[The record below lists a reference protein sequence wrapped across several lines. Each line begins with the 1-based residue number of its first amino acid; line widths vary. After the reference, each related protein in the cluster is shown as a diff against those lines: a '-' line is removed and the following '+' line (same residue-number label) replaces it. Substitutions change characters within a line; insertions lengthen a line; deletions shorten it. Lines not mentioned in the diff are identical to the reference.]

1 MAHYEETDHLV
12 ACLAWDRVA
21 GAGLLAAHRGSPLR
35 LRPTGDKP
43 ELAHQPADQLR
54 ADLPAGADE
63 RDVLAPVP
71 VGAVEVVEQLRLWGG
86 CWQLEVKER
95 PTLAPHHS
103 SSGSLLGR
111 LLAGWTATRPDT
123 PPPRRSVQSGGGAK
137 AQSGPVGQ
145 PGHPLRP

>member
-1 MAHYEETDHLV
+1 VCLTRGEDWGELWPCLSCGWVAYSNDSPNQHAMAHYEETDHLV
-12 ACLAWDRVA
+12 ARLAWDRVA

-54 ADLPAGADE
+54 ADLPASADE
-63 RDVLAPVP
+63 RDVLASVP

-86 CWQLEVKER
+86 CWQLKVKER

-111 LLAGWTATRPDT
+111 LLAG
-123 PPPRRSVQSGGGAK
+123 
-137 AQSGPVGQ
+137 
-145 PGHPLRP
+145 